1 MINLLYTVGE
11 KIEQLQS
18 DFLTLEDNFVSELT
32 NNVEVTPRKVL
43 RALTILPLALQ
54 KQSKFIKEKLL
65 PSGNTGSVEVML
77 AHVTSYTTFLDF
89 ALIKHLIE
97 TFGSEKHKQDISTH
111 ASSVEAFKR
120 ETTVQELIDHWP
132 GEQELPSDAERLV
145 AVIDA
150 DPRTYSLL
158 KLDQLRKRI
167 CISINLSDTLSIIVG
182 VAVSN
187 SFVLILMVP
196 SVLLD
201 TITPAEML
209 GDIADVTSLM
219 IEGQNRY
226 LYLSPAMSAKK
237 VR

>member
-1 MINLLYTVGE
+1 M
-11 KIEQLQS
+11 
-18 DFLTLEDNFVSELT
+18 
-32 NNVEVTPRKVL
+32 
-43 RALTILPLALQ
+43 
-54 KQSKFIKEKLL
+54 KEELL
-65 PSGNTGSVEVML
+65 PSGRTESVEVML
-77 AHVTSYTTFLDF
+77 AHVTLSTTVLDF
-89 ALIKHLIE
+89 SLMKHLVM
-97 TFGSEKHKQDISTH
+97 TLGSEKHKRDILAH
-111 ASSVEAFKR
+111 ASSIELFKK

-132 GEQELPSDAERLV
+132 GQQELPSDAERLV
-145 AVIDA
+145 AVIDG
-150 DPRTYSLL
+150 DPKTYSLL
-158 KLDQLRKRI
+158 KLDQLRNRI
-167 CISINLSDTLSIIVG
+167 CRSINLSDTLSIIIG

-187 SFVLILMVP
+187 SFILTLMVP